1 MNGPA
6 MDGTAL
12 IRAALAA
19 ALLVA
24 AGQAQA
30 GNDVPPPRAIRPT
43 QPVFAAATPMDFAA
57 PRRWREAPPVIESW
71 SPDRHIPVV
80 GFDQADVCDDDW
92 ADEGD
97 EFADFDRDDF
107 APEPEMMR

>member
-1 MNGPA
+1 MNG
-6 MDGTAL
+6 TAP

-19 ALLVA
+19 TLLVA

-30 GNDVPPPRAIRPT
+30 GNDVPPPRAIRPA

-57 PRRWREAPPVIESW
+57 PRRWREAPAVMESW
-71 SPDRHIPVV
+71 STDRHIPVV
-80 GFDQADVCDDDW
+80 GFDRANARGDDW

-107 APEPEMMR
+107 APEQEMMR